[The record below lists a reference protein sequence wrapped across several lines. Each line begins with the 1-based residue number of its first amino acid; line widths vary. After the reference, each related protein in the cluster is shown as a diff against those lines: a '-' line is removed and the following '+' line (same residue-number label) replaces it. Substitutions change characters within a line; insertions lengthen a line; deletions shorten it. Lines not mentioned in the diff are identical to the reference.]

1 MENQG
6 ENEANISVDL
16 TFDQVIEELTKFEA
30 FFTDKDSVKLLAE
43 WLHEDYG
50 INKAASRLALKYII
64 PFVLNRL
71 SQLGKVVAQSWINKL
86 HDNLSHRP
94 LYEKLSR
101 TLLDTLKTHTDKT
114 YQSAMQV
121 ADSEQLKLLQAT
133 PSWIQLNAEQQGL
146 VHLLLAQEKNH
157 QQQLGI
163 SNNLHHLIDLLSF
176 DLDLKSVDQLKSQAE
191 NVEKGSAIWLTYFKQ
206 HSDLIGR
213 DAELNRLD
221 EFYDQQ
227 TMFSW
232 WAISGAGGIGKSR
245 LALESI
251 ARHDYLWDA
260 GFLHASKLDV
270 PDALHKWMPLQPTII
285 VIDYAASYSK
295 QIANWLDHIIRH
307 KDNYLC
313 PVRILILEREY
324 KKQDWWEHLTTGSSA
339 ALVRKNAF
347 YTQADPLELMPLNKT
362 DQQTALASFLS
373 SLDANGK
380 LPEKDSAI
388 WETIHE
394 LTTKGSPLF
403 LGMVA
408 IVLAHNELADIRQW
422 QHLDLLDNIYSREK
436 QAWQRQLADLSKQ
449 QQEQTINLLA
459 FSTFIGGFDWDNHK
473 EESIQ
478 TLLACELIDSKRDIT
493 KVRQRMTLLTG
504 HEAGYLQPD
513 LIGEYFLLHHD
524 LFEDDDVLKHAF
536 SLSQN
541 ITLQNLIRCAT
552 DYPENKKSFIWW
564 KKLLSTAKEKDKTE
578 ILYETAFRI
587 VSRLII
593 KAIYKVSLDVWLPA
607 LKKIDDKKIHARVLN
622 TIGRVYYWMSN
633 YGMASDYW
641 KRSLSIQK
649 EIGDKKGEGATLNNI
664 SLIFQMKSEYETALQ
679 YQKDSLAIQ
688 KEIGDET
695 GVGITLNN
703 MAINAKAQGDYD
715 LAMNYLQASIV
726 TPMDKLGESVTLN
739 SMAAIAHAR
748 GNSDVALELLEKSLK
763 TLDGV
768 GNKLGIGSI
777 LNNISQIYSIRGD
790 VDTALIYLKKSLMI
804 REEIKDIFGLG
815 TTLNNIANVYQARGE
830 YDMALKCLHRS
841 LVIRNEINDRLGKGV
856 TLNNMASV
864 YNSKGDYSA
873 SLCYSKE
880 ALCIQRE
887 VGDKEGICATLFNL
901 GHFYYQNS
909 QKEDAITAWLEVYQI
924 ASSMGL
930 KQALDSLEELANYL
944 NLSGGVYAW
953 KALLDKRNSQS

>member
-6 ENEANISVDL
+6 ENEVNISLDL

-30 FFTDKDSVKLLAE
+30 FFTDKDSVKLLAD

-101 TLLDTLKTHTDKT
+101 TLLDTLKTRTDKT

-133 PSWIQLNAEQQGL
+133 PSWTQLNAEQQGL

-221 EFYDQQ
+221 EFYDQE

-251 ARHDYLWDA
+251 ARHDYLWDV

-270 PDALHKWMPLQPTII
+270 HDALHKWAPLQPTII

-307 KDNYLC
+307 KDEYLY

-324 KKQDWWEHLTTGSSA
+324 KNQDWWEHLTTGPSA

-347 YTQADPLELMPLNKT
+347 YTQADPLELVPLNKT

-373 SLDANGK
+373 SLDASDK
-380 LPEKDSAI
+380 LPEKESAI

-394 LTTKGSPLF
+394 LTTQGSPLF

-408 IVLAHNELADIRQW
+408 IALAHNSLADIRQW

-436 QAWQRQLADLSKQ
+436 QAWQRHLADLSKQ

-536 SLSQN
+536 TLAPNS
-541 ITLQNLIRCAT
+541 TLQSLNRCAT
-552 DYPENKKSFIWW
+552 DYPDNPTSFTWWQTLLTSTQDENKKKALYDNAFNIV
-564 KKLLSTAKEKDKTE
+564 KRLSLSG
-578 ILYETAFRI
+578 LYQIPLTTWLPVLQQADD
-587 VSRLII
+587 LKI
-593 KAIYKVSLDVWLPA
+593 KAQALNSIGNIHLHQSDNDNALPTLENA
-607 LKKIDDKKIHARVLN
+607 LKIFRYINDK
-622 TIGRVYYWMSN
+622 M
-633 YGMASDYW
+633 
-641 KRSLSIQK
+641 
-649 EIGDKKGEGATLNNI
+649 GEGT
-664 SLIFQMKSEYETALQ
+664 
-679 YQKDSLAIQ
+679 
-688 KEIGDET
+688 
-695 GVGITLNN
+695 V
-703 MAINAKAQGDYD
+703 
-715 LAMNYLQASIV
+715 
-726 TPMDKLGESVTLN
+726 
-739 SMAAIAHAR
+739 
-748 GNSDVALELLEKSLK
+748 
-763 TLDGV
+763 
-768 GNKLGIGSI
+768 
-777 LNNISQIYSIRGD
+777 LNNISQIYSAKGEY
-790 VDTALIYLKKSLMI
+790 DTALDYLEKSLAI
-804 REEIKDIFGLG
+804 KEEIGDQAGKG
-815 TTLNNIANVYQARGE
+815 TVLNNISQIYDAKGE
-830 YDMALKCLHRS
+830 YDIALDYLEQS
-841 LVIRNEINDRLGKGV
+841 LAIKAEI
-856 TLNNMASV
+856 
-864 YNSKGDYSA
+864 GDQA
-873 SLCYSKE
+873 G
-880 ALCIQRE
+880 LCI
-887 VGDKEGICATLFNL
+887 TLINI
-901 GHFYYQNS
+901 GHVYVQSNNQQYKAINTWL
-909 QKEDAITAWLEVYQI
+909 DAYQI
-924 ASSMGL
+924 ASSIGL
-930 KQALDSLEELANYL
+930 RQVLDELEGLVHKL
-944 NLSGGVYAW
+944 GLQGGLDVW
-953 KALLDKRNSQS
+953 QALLDNRNRQG

>member
-16 TFDQVIEELTKFEA
+16 TFDQVIEELTKFET
-30 FFTDKDSVKLLAE
+30 FFTDKDSVKLLAD

-101 TLLDTLKTHTDKT
+101 TLLDTLKTRTDKT

-121 ADSEQLKLLQAT
+121 ADPKQLKQLQAT
-133 PSWIQLNAEQQGL
+133 PSWTQLNAEQQGL

-213 DAELNRLD
+213 DAQLNRLD
-221 EFYDQQ
+221 EFYDQE

-295 QIANWLDHIIRH
+295 QIANWLDHIIQH
-307 KDNYLC
+307 KDDYLC
-313 PVRILILEREY
+313 PVRILILEREF
-324 KKQDWWEHLTTGSSA
+324 KNQAWWEHLTTGSSA

-347 YTQADPLELMPLNKT
+347 YTQSDPLELMSLNKT

-373 SLDANGK
+373 SLDACDK
-380 LPEKDSAI
+380 LPEKDSVI

-408 IVLAHNELADIRQW
+408 IALAYNSFSDIRQW

-436 QAWQRQLADLSKQ
+436 QAWQRHLADLSKQ

-524 LFEDDDVLKHAF
+524 LFEDDDVLKRAF
-536 SLSQN
+536 LLAPNGTLQSLS
-541 ITLQNLIRCAT
+541 RCAA
-552 DYPENKKSFIWW
+552 DYSENKKSFNWWQALLYLSQDSDIKLYEVAFDIVRQLTLKMIDDIAINIWMPVFGN
-564 KKLLSTAKEKDKTE
+564 KIQTLGSAFNSIGIIHNSNFDYKNACKYFKRALRFSRDIGDLALERTVINNIAQIFISQENYEVASKLL
-578 ILYETAFRI
+578 
-587 VSRLII
+587 
-593 KAIYKVSLDVWLPA
+593 
-607 LKKIDDKKIHARVLN
+607 
-622 TIGRVYYWMSN
+622 
-633 YGMASDYW
+633 
-641 KRSLSIQK
+641 KRSLVLCEKTKNK
-649 EIGDKKGEGATLNNI
+649 EGEGMTLASMMVIAHKNFEYDKALSYFQDSLLIFRGMEDKNVEATILYNI
-664 SLIFQMKSEYETALQ
+664 SHTYTAMREY
-679 YQKDSLAIQ
+679 SLA
-688 KEIGDET
+688 
-695 GVGITLNN
+695 
-703 MAINAKAQGDYD
+703 
-715 LAMNYLQASIV
+715 
-726 TPMDKLGESVTLN
+726 
-739 SMAAIAHAR
+739 
-748 GNSDVALELLEKSLK
+748 
-763 TLDGV
+763 LDC
-768 GNKLGIGSI
+768 
-777 LNNISQIYSIRGD
+777 
-790 VDTALIYLKKSLMI
+790 LKKSLH
-804 REEIKDIFGLG
+804 IKRKIGSKISEGSVLHDIALIYRC
-815 TTLNNIANVYQARGE
+815 LRDDEQ
-830 YDMALKCLHRS
+830 ALKYFQQS
-841 LVIRNEINDRLGKGV
+841 LTIFREIDDKAGLCD
-856 TLNNMASV
+856 TL
-864 YNSKGDYSA
+864 
-873 SLCYSKE
+873 
-880 ALCIQRE
+880 I
-887 VGDKEGICATLFNL
+887 NL
-901 GHFYYQNS
+901 GRLYHQSGQGSKAFS
-909 QKEDAITAWLEVYQI
+909 VWIDAFQI
-924 ASSMGL
+924 ASSIGL
-930 KQALDSLEELANYL
+930 KSALDALKSLGLPDSL
-944 NLSGGVYAW
+944 VGW
-953 KALLDKRNSQS
+953 QALLDERNS

>member
-6 ENEANISVDL
+6 KNEAHISVDL

-30 FFTDKDSVKLLAE
+30 FFTDKDSVKLLAD

-71 SQLGKVVAQSWINKL
+71 SQLGKVIAQSWINKL

-101 TLLDTLKTHTDKT
+101 TLLDTLKTRTDKT

-121 ADSEQLKLLQAT
+121 ADPEQLKQLQAT
-133 PSWIQLNAEQQGL
+133 PSWTQLNAERQGL
-146 VHLLLAQEKNH
+146 VHLLLVQEKNH

-163 SNNLHHLIDLLSF
+163 SNDLHHLIDLLSF

-213 DAELNRLD
+213 DAQLNRLD
-221 EFYDQQ
+221 EFYDQE

-251 ARHDYLWDA
+251 ARHDYLWDV

-270 PDALHKWMPLQPTII
+270 PDALHKWAPLQPTII

-295 QIANWLDHIIRH
+295 QIAHWLDHIIRH
-307 KDNYLC
+307 KDEYLC

-324 KKQDWWEHLTTGSSA
+324 KNQDWWEHLTTGPSA

-347 YTQADPLELMPLNKT
+347 YTQADPLELMPLNRT

-408 IVLAHNELADIRQW
+408 IVLAHNERADIRQW

-493 KVRQRMTLLTG
+493 KVRQRMTSLTG

-536 SLSQN
+536 LLAPNS
-541 ITLQNLIRCAT
+541 TLQSLNRCAT

-564 KKLLSTAKEKDKTE
+564 QNLLTAIQDENHIMALYNTAFNIARQLIFTGRYLIPLNTWLPTLEQANIPSIQAHTLNLIGSTHHHLSDYIKALPKLKKALAIFRNIDNKIGEGSTLNNISQIYRAQGNYSTALDYLEKSLV
-578 ILYETAFRI
+578 IR
-587 VSRLII
+587 
-593 KAIYKVSLDVWLPA
+593 KA
-607 LKKIDDKKIHARVLN
+607 
-622 TIGRVYYWMSN
+622 T
-633 YGMASDYW
+633 
-641 KRSLSIQK
+641 
-649 EIGDKKGEGATLNNI
+649 GDKRGEGATLNNI
-664 SLIFQMKSEYETALQ
+664 SQIYIAKGDYDKALDYLEQ
-679 YQKDSLAIQ
+679 SLAICVEIDN
-688 KEIGDET
+688 KEGK
-695 GVGITLNN
+695 GPTLNN
-703 MAINAKAQGDYD
+703 IARIYDVKEQYEIALDYLEQSLAICD
-715 LAMNYLQASIV
+715 
-726 TPMDKLGESVTLN
+726 E
-739 SMAAIAHAR
+739 
-748 GNSDVALELLEKSLK
+748 
-763 TLDGV
+763 V
-768 GNKLGIGSI
+768 GNKAGKGSV
-777 LNNISQIYSIRGD
+777 LNNISQIY
-790 VDTALIYLKKSLMI
+790 V
-804 REEIKDIFGLG
+804 
-815 TTLNNIANVYQARGE
+815 V
-830 YDMALKCLHRS
+830 
-841 LVIRNEINDRLGKGV
+841 
-856 TLNNMASV
+856 
-864 YNSKGDYSA
+864 KGDDDKALDYLEQS
-873 SLCYSKE
+873 STIRKE
-880 ALCIQRE
+880 IGDQAGLCITLLNM
-887 VGDKEGICATLFNL
+887 GIIYYKNHQQNKAFN
-901 GHFYYQNS
+901 
-909 QKEDAITAWLEVYQI
+909 IWLDVYQI
-924 ASSMGL
+924 ASSIGF
-930 KQALDSLEELANYL
+930 KQALDRLEDLGLEGG
-944 NLSGGVYAW
+944 LSEW
-953 KALLDKRNSQS
+953 QSLLDERSS